1 MTENPDAGSNARM
14 AAEDDVEG
22 LDSFPPIP
30 FRIAPASGLYTY
42 SKVFTLPLPPVPY
55 PLIPPG
61 PVPPRPEGVATGE
74 EAEWSG
80 GEWDDSSNAVGAMP
94 IFPLFQREDLRLD
107 VDGDFPQMTASG
119 TAYSRLTVRNHWIA
133 ALTRTRTG
141 WSGDIW
147 YKDGTPT
154 IAYTTVSI
162 RVVRAAFFRRPNT
175 AIVRFSGGGAAT
187 LTRVYRWT
195 SARFRAVEF
204 EYDSTPDA
212 NPVNSVGT
220 HDHPNHP
227 ASLRNEALTIDAAY
241 RRAGFTVTNSGGD
254 GGVPVSGTGAN
265 GTWSDAEMHDAMQIY
280 WSRFSNAPRW
290 SLWVFSAALHD
301 RGSSLGGI
309 MFDDIGPNHRQ
320 GTAIFT
326 EAFISVPPPGDPAPN
341 PWVRRM
347 RFWTTAHEMG
357 HAFNLAH
364 SWQKSLAEPYGIPW
378 IPLMDEP
385 EARSFMNYPYNVAG
399 GESAFFANFEY
410 RFSNAELLFMRHA
423 PARFVQMGNA
433 AWFDRHGFESPD
445 AALQA
450 SEYRL
455 DVRANRQRTL
465 FEFLEPVVLEVKL
478 TNMGRDPKLIR
489 TTTLTPQSLVVIIK
503 PEGKPAR
510 QWIPYARMCLEPR
523 AEVLDAGAAA
533 YESLP
538 LFAGL
543 NGWDVA
549 EPGAYDIQVAAEVD
563 GVIVFSDPLHLR
575 IAAPRSFE
583 EESLAADFFTEEVGR
598 TLAFSGTAALARAND
613 TLRETVDRLPSSRAA
628 IHAAVALA
636 QPLARDFKSMTIP
649 ETDVALTS
657 VAEADGK
664 VTTRSAEP
672 EQAVE
677 LLAQA
682 VGGDQGSQAA
692 ETLGHVR
699 YRRQIEGVTEA
710 LAQTGEGAAAKSLQ
724 TDLAGVLAARGV
736 LASVVKEV
744 EDKASTFKS
753 AKARRAPAK
762 STRQATSKSP
772 STRGRPQSG
781 RK

>member
-1 MTENPDAGSNARM
+1 
-14 AAEDDVEG
+14 
-22 LDSFPPIP
+22 
-30 FRIAPASGLYTY
+30 
-42 SKVFTLPLPPVPY
+42 
-55 PLIPPG
+55 
-61 PVPPRPEGVATGE
+61 
-74 EAEWSG
+74 
-80 GEWDDSSNAVGAMP
+80 
-94 IFPLFQREDLRLD
+94 
-107 VDGDFPQMTASG
+107 
-119 TAYSRLTVRNHWIA
+119 
-133 ALTRTRTG
+133 
-141 WSGDIW
+141 
-147 YKDGTPT
+147 
-154 IAYTTVSI
+154 
-162 RVVRAAFFRRPNT
+162 
-175 AIVRFSGGGAAT
+175 
-187 LTRVYRWT
+187 
-195 SARFRAVEF
+195 
-204 EYDSTPDA
+204 
-212 NPVNSVGT
+212 
-220 HDHPNHP
+220 
-227 ASLRNEALTIDAAY
+227 
-241 RRAGFTVTNSGGD
+241 
-254 GGVPVSGTGAN
+254 
-265 GTWSDAEMHDAMQIY
+265 
-280 WSRFSNAPRW
+280 
-290 SLWVFSAALHD
+290 
-301 RGSSLGGI
+301 

-326 EAFISVPPPGDPAPN
+326 EAFISVATT
-341 PWVRRM
+341 RRS
-347 RFWTTAHEMG
+347 RSGCLGAAHAVLDGRTRDGPRLQPRPLM
-357 HAFNLAH
+357 
-364 SWQKSLAEPYGIPW
+364 AEVARRPYGIPW
-378 IPLMDEP
+378 IPLTDEP

-399 GESAFFANFEY
+399 GETRVLRELRVPLQQCRAAVHATRTRHDSCRWATPTGSTTMA
-410 RFSNAELLFMRHA
+410 SN
-423 PARFVQMGNA
+423 PQMQ
-433 AWFDRHGFESPD
+433 P
-445 AALQA
+445 LQA

-455 DVRANRQRTL
+455 EVRANRQRTL
-465 FEFLEPVVLEVKL
+465 FEFLEPVILEVKL
-478 TNMGRDPKLIR
+478 TNTGRDPKLIR

-598 TLAFSGTAALARAND
+598 TLAFSGSVALTRAND

-657 VAEADGK
+657 VAEAEGK

-672 EQAVE
+672 QQAVE
-677 LLAQA
+677 LIAQA
-682 VGGDQGSQAA
+682 VGGDQGGEAA

-699 YRRQIEGVTEA
+699 YRRQMEGFTES

-724 TDLAGVLAARGV
+724 TDLAGVLADRGV
-736 LASVVKEV
+736 LASVVQEV
-744 EDKASTFKS
+744 EDKASTFKTT
-753 AKARRAPAK
+753 KARRAIDDEVDAA
-762 STRQATSKSP
+762 STSKSP